1 MHNNPHSGKAQ
12 QLFSQTIRRAGLWV
26 LLRITMLSVPFSSVF
41 LLVVK
46 LLLQTIRN
54 LLRYHKARNMA
65 LPEKLCVC
73 VCVCVCVC
81 LMGCLHTN
89 PRYMLFHLLSMLLQ
103 TSKSQTLIESNHW
116 RLERW
121 LSSQE
126 HALLLQ
132 KIAQFPEPTQGDSQL
147 VVTPAAEQ
155 LTPSSGFY
163 GHLCPHVYTPTHR
176 YIM

>member
-73 VCVCVCVC
+73 VCVCVFN
-81 LMGCLHTN
+81 G
-89 PRYMLFHLLSMLLQ
+89 LSPH
-103 TSKSQTLIESNHW
+103 KSQIYVISLV
-116 RLERW
+116 
-121 LSSQE
+121 
-126 HALLLQ
+126 
-132 KIAQFPEPTQGDSQL
+132 KY
-147 VVTPAAEQ
+147 VVTNFQKPNTYRIKPLEAGEMAQQPRTCTSVAEDRTVPRTHTGR
-155 LTPSSGFY
+155 LTIGDDSSCRAVNTLFWI
-163 GHLCPHVYTPTHR
+163 LWTPVPTCVYTHTQIHNVK
-176 YIM
+176 